1 MKKILGMLR
10 MHSVYNR
17 LELRNFENNVH
28 SIGFRCISHRLF
40 FINIQYREYVLI
52 FNGFIVLSEL

>member
-1 MKKILGMLR
+1 

-17 LELRNFENNVH
+17 LELRNFENSVH
-28 SIGFRCISHRLF
+28 SFGFRCISHRLF